1 MILYHKGLSICPELF
16 HFKKKVALSDN
27 FSFIPINYNNKDL
40 VIQTPDMLIPF
51 GIQTFNGSNHNYL
64 NLSYQCNK
72 VTDNF
77 LKILDNIYD
86 IVYQKYHR
94 KYFINSFIKD
104 NNILKS
110 KMMRFKVIKGSLF
123 FNQNK
128 EKIKEKDIKD
138 IRNTWGVF
146 IINLSGLWIIN
157 GNIWFN
163 WNILQS
169 QFYIPLALDTFSFF
183 EEKKKS
189 IIPPPPPP
197 PPPPPLP
204 TPSSVIKIKSS
215 LKKDKKRINDKEN
228 KDKFIPSINEIQLAL
243 SLLNKIE

>member
-1 MILYHKGLSICPELF
+1 
-16 HFKKKVALSDN
+16 
-27 FSFIPINYNNKDL
+27 
-40 VIQTPDMLIPF
+40 
-51 GIQTFNGSNHNYL
+51 
-64 NLSYQCNK
+64 
-72 VTDNF
+72 
-77 LKILDNIYD
+77 
-86 IVYQKYHR
+86 
-94 KYFINSFIKD
+94 
-104 NNILKS
+104 ILKS